1 MIDKALKE
9 NTILSLNLN
18 VLDEIS
24 ILLEHVLNISSN
36 YKIDLNREEEIVR
49 IEEFRRYDKS
59 LLNKTMKDARLFT
72 NENNSIY
79 PKKLY
84 QYNYEENVDTYE
96 NRFIAYLLTSLKKDM
111 EESYRLLEKEKLP
124 FLKAGVSYGKYGTYS
139 LLNKYAINSL
149 REENIIKENR
159 DYTLSLLRR
168 INNLLQ
174 NEFFKRVKKVKF
186 DEVYAT
192 NILLNDKD
200 YAYCYTYYLK
210 NKENSSILKE
220 ETISSLFT
228 LLKERNKNDL
238 IFDKKDFLSF
248 KRDDFVL
255 SFKKDNKIYLSV
267 LLKSIN
273 EKVDYEIDFKINLFV
288 KKLILTY
295 DHKEYL
301 LNINTQEDI
310 YEIILSL
317 LTIVASKE
325 GICPLC
331 KKEIETNSCYHCN
344 SEFLYFFKENTR
356 FAWILN
362 IFALNLEEEN
372 YEI

>member
-1 MIDKALKE
+1 MNLDILKE
-9 NTILSLNLN
+9 NKTLSLSIN

-36 YKIDLNREEEIVR
+36 YKIDLTREEEIVR
-49 IEEFRRYDKS
+49 IDEFHRYDKG
-59 LLNKTMKDARLFT
+59 LVNKTTKDARLFT
-72 NENNSIY
+72 KEGNNIF

-96 NRFIAYLLTSLKKDM
+96 NRFIKYLLTSLKEDM
-111 EESYRLLEKEKLP
+111 EESYRQKEKEKLP
-124 FLKAGVSYGKYGTYS
+124 FLKAGVSYGTYGTYS

-149 REENIIKENR
+149 KEEEFIKENR
-159 DYTLSLLRR
+159 EYTLSLLRR
-168 INNLLQ
+168 VNNLLQ
-174 NEFFKRVKKVKF
+174 NDFFKRIKNVNF

-200 YAYCYTYYLK
+200 YAYCCTYYLK
-210 NKENSSILKE
+210 NKENSSLLKE
-220 ETISSLFT
+220 ETISSLFA

-255 SFKKDNKIYLSV
+255 SFKKDNKIFLSV

-273 EKVDYEIDFKINLFV
+273 QKVDYELDFKINLFV
-288 KKLILTY
+288 KKLILNY

-301 LNINTQEDI
+301 LNINSLEDI
-310 YEIILSL
+310 YEIVLSL
-317 LTIVASKE
+317 LTVVVSKV

-344 SEFLYFFKENTR
+344 SKFLYFTKENIR

-362 IFALNLEEEN
+362 IFALNLEEES